1 MPTLCAICLGTLLLS
16 SCMQEPAVSSP
27 SELQFSDG
35 TEKPAPLD
43 NEFPE
48 LKDFPRSYINKANI
62 VQGSAPISYKNVEY
76 SGIKIAKTKK
86 LPNGIIKDD
95 VDYLNDSTGAEI
107 GDNGSILDDKTYLFV
122 TARITNKTDEKMMI
136 PMQIRVVELDE
147 ELSHKGCSI
156 SSIYRSGKS
165 LSAMT
170 DLQEIKSYY
179 MEYFEPGESTV
190 YTIGTIVNDDLI
202 NADNLYFILDE
213 YYTDEEFNQP
223 DFELEEDKAYKIN

>member
-1 MPTLCAICLGTLLLS
+1 
-16 SCMQEPAVSSP
+16 MQEPAP
-27 SELQFSDG
+27 SVTSQLQFAKG
-35 TEKPAPLD
+35 TDKSAPLD

-48 LKDFPRSYINKANI
+48 IKDFPRSYIKRANI
-62 VQGSAPISYKNVEY
+62 VQGSAPVSYKNVEY
-76 SGIKIAKTKK
+76 SDIKITKTKK
-86 LPNGIIKDD
+86 LPNDIIKDD

-107 GDNGSILDDKTYLFV
+107 GDDGSILDDKTYLFV
-122 TARITNKTDEKMMI
+122 TTRITNKTDEKMMI
-136 PMQIRVVELDE
+136 PMQIRIVELDE

-165 LSAMT
+165 LSVMI

-190 YTIGTIVNDDLI
+190 YTIGTIVNDNLI

-223 DFELEEDKAYKIN
+223 DFEFEENKAYKIN